1 MEGMVVLDRVT
12 KVKDGGSCILLGA
25 VAMAI
30 CGKM

>member
-1 MEGMVVLDRVT
+1 MERVVVFDGVT
-12 KVKDGGSCILLGA
+12 KVKDGGSCILFGA

>member
-1 MEGMVVLDRVT
+1 MVVLDGVT
-12 KVKDGGSCILLGA
+12 KVKDGGACIVFGA